1 MIAGHII
8 KNGMYRQVYTN
19 KKNSDKQNAFCLSAL
34 SQVKTGQLSVTGNV
48 TLNHR
53 SFFMIE
59 KTPFNKDDDQAPIQF
74 LCAI

>member
-34 SQVKTGQLSVTGNV
+34 SQVKTGQLSVTGNM

-53 SFFMIE
+53 SFS
-59 KTPFNKDDDQAPIQF
+59 
-74 LCAI
+74 